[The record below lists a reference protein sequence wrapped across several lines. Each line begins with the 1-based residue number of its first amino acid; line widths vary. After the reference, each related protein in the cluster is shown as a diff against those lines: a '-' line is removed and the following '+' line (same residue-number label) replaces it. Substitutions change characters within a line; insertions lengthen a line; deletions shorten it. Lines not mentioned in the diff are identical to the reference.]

1 MSKNSIDP
9 VKLFSVDASCP
20 RMREKYPQGNP
31 MKRFIAIL
39 LMICLFTISLTPKS
53 EAGIGILIKSRSTR
67 VVGGVISAT
76 SGATIAGATVFNII
90 FGNSYVAIAFA
101 ALGVVGVAVG
111 LVVLDEKNADLK
123 FKRLSL
129 EAVKR
134 LGIKEKELEIYNS
147 EVDELNV
154 IKEVIESQVSDHVG
168 QNEVTNLW
176 NQYKET
182 LSPET
187 MNVASKIALSL
198 FQGEV
203 SLVK

>member
-1 MSKNSIDP
+1 
-9 VKLFSVDASCP
+9 
-20 RMREKYPQGNP
+20 
-31 MKRFIAIL
+31 MKKALAII
-39 LMICLFTISLTPKS
+39 LMISLFMISVTPKA

-76 SGATIAGATVFNII
+76 SGATVVGAAAFNII

-123 FKRLSL
+123 FKPLSS
-129 EAVKR
+129 EAVRR
-134 LGIKEKELEIYNS
+134 LGIKERELEIYNS

-154 IKEVIESQVSDHVG
+154 IKEVIESQVSDQVG
-168 QNEVTNLW
+168 QKQVTELW
-176 NQYKET
+176 NQYKDT

-187 MNVASKIALSL
+187 MTVASKIALSL
-198 FQGEV
+198 FEGEV